1 MSEADSAG
9 ARLRCQLDAQIRN
22 RALIYMTTFDA
33 LSEEVGEAKA
43 EAIMRRAIY
52 NRGCQVGQAFRG
64 FAPGDMAGLRD
75 AFIRGIPDEGRAFQP
90 EVRRCDA
97 GGLDIKFHACPL
109 KQAWVEA
116 GVDDARLETL
126 CRIAG
131 HIDNGTFEEA
141 GFSFAA
147 ETWKPG
153 DSGCCFLHI
162 SPGPPKARTP
172 L

>member
-1 MSEADSAG
+1 MSEDS
-9 ARLRCQLDAQIRN
+9 LRRQLDAQIRN
-22 RALIYMTTFDA
+22 RALIYATTFDA
-33 LSEEVGEAKA
+33 LSEEVGAAKA

-52 NRGCQVGQAFRG
+52 NRGCQVADAFKA
-64 FAPGDMAGLRD
+64 FAPADMAGLRD
-75 AFIRGIPDEGRAFQP
+75 AFLKSIPDEGRAFQP
-90 EVRRCDA
+90 EIIRCDA

-109 KQAWVEA
+109 KQAWVDA
-116 GVDDARLETL
+116 GIDDARLETL

-131 HIDNGTFEEA
+131 IIDNGTFEEA

-153 DSGCCFLHI
+153 DTGCCFLHI
-162 SPGPPKARTP
+162 APGPATARTQ

>member
-1 MSEADSAG
+1 MSDES
-9 ARLRCQLDAQIRN
+9 LRRQLDAQIRN

-52 NRGCQVGQAFRG
+52 NRGCQVGAAFKA
-64 FAPGDMAGLRD
+64 FAPGDMAGLHD
-75 AFIRGIPDEGRAFQP
+75 AFITGIPDEGRAFQP

-109 KQAWVEA
+109 KQAWVDA

-131 HIDNGTFEEA
+131 IIDNGTFEEA

-147 ETWKPG
+147 ETWTKG
-153 DSGCCFLHI
+153 DPGCCFLHI
-162 SPGPPKARTP
+162 SPGPPKARTA